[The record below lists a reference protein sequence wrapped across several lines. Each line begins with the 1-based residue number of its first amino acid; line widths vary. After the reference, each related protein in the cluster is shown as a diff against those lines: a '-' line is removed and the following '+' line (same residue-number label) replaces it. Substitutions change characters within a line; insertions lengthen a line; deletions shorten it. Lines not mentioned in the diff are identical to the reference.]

1 MSVINLDP
9 LVCLKRARTDIE
21 RGNCEYN
28 VTDYLDTIEAALL
41 ELQAIKE
48 ANPNEA
54 LKYLENMI
62 DTLLEENKNKIEV
75 SKANGYDCE
84 LLEGRRKE
92 LESYKQA
99 LIKAQEQEIDITR
112 YKVTV
117 DSLKS
122 YNTLLKDI
130 KNEQENALKELF
142 ENHIELII
150 EKDKCYFKIKNSKGK
165 EKSFTSYT
173 MLDFWKEVL
182 K

>member
-28 VTDYLDTIEAALL
+28 VTDYLDTVEAALL
-41 ELQAIKE
+41 ELQSIKE
-48 ANPNEA
+48 AKSSEA
-54 LKYLENMI
+54 LECLKQIEDIIETKIGLGVVNAYLINI
-62 DTLLEENKNKIEV
+62 I
-75 SKANGYDCE
+75 
-84 LLEGRRKE
+84 
-92 LESYKQA
+92 KQT
-99 LIKAQEQEIDITR
+99 LIKAREQEIDITR